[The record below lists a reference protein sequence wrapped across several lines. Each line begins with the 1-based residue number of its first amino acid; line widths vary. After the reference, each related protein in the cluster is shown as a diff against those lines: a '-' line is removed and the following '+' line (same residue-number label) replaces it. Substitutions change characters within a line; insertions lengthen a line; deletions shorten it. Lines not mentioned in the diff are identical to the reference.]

1 MATFS
6 ISIAGDSAVNL
17 EFAHAITP
25 ETSRLVRVAAQ
36 TLTDDPVRG
45 VVEVVPTFCSLMVC
59 YDPLVIGYDDLI
71 ARISGKLRNLSAV
84 ETGMRRI
91 VSIPV
96 CYGGSFGPDLDA
108 VAAHAAL
115 TPDEVVS
122 LHSGRDYLIDMLGFL
137 PGFAYLGGLDPRLYT
152 PRLAAPRTVIPAGS
166 VGIGGAQTGIY
177 PLPSPGGWQLIGRTP
192 LRPYDPERAQ
202 PILYSAGDYLRF
214 SPIGEDRYHALETQ
228 IAAGQYVYDIRMEER
243 WE

>member
-17 EFAHAITP
+17 EFARTITP

-45 VVEVVPTFCSLMVC
+45 IVEVMPTFCSLMVC
-59 YDPLVIGYDDLI
+59 YDPLVIGYDDLV
-71 ARISGKLRNLSAV
+71 AGISGKLRNLSVV

-96 CYGGSFGPDLDA
+96 CYGGSFGPDLDT
-108 VAAHAAL
+108 VAAHARL
-115 TPDEVVS
+115 TPDEVVD

-137 PGFAYLGGLDPRLYT
+137 PGFAYLGGLDPRLHT
-152 PRLAAPRTVIPAGS
+152 PRLATPRTVTTDRKS
-166 VGIGGAQTGIY
+166 V
-177 PLPSPGGWQLIGRTP
+177 
-192 LRPYDPERAQ
+192 
-202 PILYSAGDYLRF
+202 
-214 SPIGEDRYHALETQ
+214 
-228 IAAGQYVYDIRMEER
+228 V
-243 WE
+243 